1 MSARPVAGG
10 IRYGVAGEPGA
21 WRYLGQATYADDQ
34 GHEVEH
40 DWWLMRDDAGRVI
53 AVDPAEITGTWSA
66 TDPAH
71 GVFVLGEGTI
81 AG

>member
-10 IRYGVAGEPGA
+10 LRYGVAGEPGA
-21 WRYLGQATYADDQ
+21 WRYLGQATYRDDHT
-34 GHEVEH
+34 GAEVEH

-53 AVDPAEITGTWSA
+53 AVDPTEVTSA
-66 TDPAH
+66 WPAADPGH
-71 GVFVLGEGTI
+71 GVHVRGTI